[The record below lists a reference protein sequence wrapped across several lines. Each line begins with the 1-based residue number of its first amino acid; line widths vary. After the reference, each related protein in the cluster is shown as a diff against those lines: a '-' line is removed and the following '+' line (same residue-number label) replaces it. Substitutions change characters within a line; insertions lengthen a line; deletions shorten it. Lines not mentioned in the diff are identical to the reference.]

1 MEPKYMNENRYSYHV
16 ASWRPPANV
25 DYESQTPES
34 DFERRV
40 QNLFLE
46 GQQRLHQ
53 EEFGLALDAFR
64 ELQALILKTVHP
76 KMPIDPNQ
84 IGPFTFPFD
93 ASMIDILSAKSI
105 ELMQRTP
112 IPVTKVPP
120 NFLSDASV
128 LPDPIKQKF
137 SPLTNSGLQITTY
150 HGFVLEQI
158 DKAGDAIERR
168 DWGTAQRLYEAAL
181 KQVPATDPGTRA
193 SLLHDLAIINEKSN
207 NRNAALQNGQESIRL
222 FTEAKLP
229 EAQAHALDT
238 MTSVFTRAGRKDL
251 ADNAVK
257 TAETLRRDNNLFPVM
272 LVRSDTQSL
281 RTQTL
286 TSTTP
291 GVTAP
296 TIAPSLNVPSTAI
309 PRPAINS
316 PTLTPTAQPKGTA
329 LIDGQAAVNDAPVFM
344 AATYIRTEKAGRAYN
359 VQGTTTAATIS
370 LNTVDATASAKT
382 FLQNLSVTAD
392 VSLLTS
398 FVVTPIQMVA
408 YLPHMYFFVIPMSIG
423 DCYLGM
429 GNLNQAEDQYVSVL
443 PYPFINKNYEI
454 VKLWSRLAEVYLE
467 MGDDA
472 YRRAKDSVAQFAE
485 ARTAYE
491 NIVRTDG
498 TLNPNSQLY
507 RDAKFAAIKTRITN
521 FLAAADRV
529 NFVENPGLTTKVLE
543 AKTKLNQI
551 KVGLNFFGFAANFAP
566 PFSFEYLQNTARYF
580 AQQAGQIEQ
589 RYIQYKTTA
598 ENEEFRREQL
608 NQQAEVS
615 RQSVVL
621 EQRGVAEAQ
630 AGIAVAQASVN
641 YAETQRVNA
650 VQSQT
655 EFNNVRWELLEL
667 AEAEAWSSAAAVGED
682 DEIKQTWNGNY
693 YSSNKKNRSDVLQ
706 DLAYQRTR
714 ISHDLE
720 AAKLQRAIDA
730 ANAYK
735 GVAQAQVTQAQAR
748 KDIAEQR
755 VQIAQLQQRYAEENR
770 DFLDMREFS
779 SRLWYELARQARRLK
794 QRYLDMATEVAFLME
809 RAYNAETER
818 GLRVIRYD
826 YSQAATNNLLGA
838 DFLLADID
846 YFTLDHVTTTQNKK
860 VPVKKTISV
869 ADSFAMAFNR
879 LKTRGTCFF
888 QTELADF
895 DRENPGL
902 YLCKLRNIE
911 LVFVGITGATSI
923 AGSLRNVG
931 VSKFR
936 MEGGAVVTRVY
947 PSDVMPLSQYDLR
960 QDALAF
966 RFNPNDLRLFENNG
980 IETLWQLD
988 LPRSANTFDYD
999 EILDVHLVL
1008 YYDGF
1013 FSPTLETTIKAAL
1026 PTTGTASR
1034 AFSARMSFP
1043 DEMFYLKNKGEA
1055 ELVFDAGMFPRNQTN
1070 VTRTNVT
1077 LKATGAPATIN
1088 GLKLRLTSAGLPAEI
1103 VLTTNAS
1110 GEVNDATPGQ
1120 PLRALRNK
1128 PMTDKWTLRILAADN
1143 PGLVTGGALNLS
1155 GLTDVLF
1162 FFEYKFDYLV

>member
-1 MEPKYMNENRYSYHV
+1 MEPKYMNENRYSYLV
-16 ASWRPPANV
+16 ACWRRPTNV
-25 DYESQTPES
+25 DYEAESPET

-46 GQQRLHQ
+46 GQQRLRQ

-64 ELQALILKTVHP
+64 ELQALILKTVNP

-84 IGPFTFPFD
+84 IGPFTLPFD
-93 ASMIDILSAKSI
+93 PLLVDILSAKSI
-105 ELMQRTP
+105 ELMQKTP
-112 IPVTKVPP
+112 ILPSKVPP
-120 NFLSDASV
+120 NLISDAAV
-128 LPDPIKQKF
+128 LPAAIQQKF
-137 SPLTNSGLQITTY
+137 SPVTNGGLQITTY
-150 HGFVLEQI
+150 HGFVLDQI
-158 DKAGDAIERR
+158 DKAGDAIARR
-168 DWGTAQRLYEAAL
+168 DWTTALKLYDTAL
-181 KQVPATDPGTRA
+181 KQVPVTDPGTRA
-193 SLLHDLAIINEKSN
+193 SLLHDMAIINEKTN
-207 NRNAALQNGQESIRL
+207 NRNVALQNGQDSVKL
-222 FTEAKLP
+222 FAEAKLP
-229 EAQAHALDT
+229 GAQAHALDT
-238 MTSVFTRAGRKDL
+238 MNGVFTRAGRKDL
-251 ADNAVK
+251 ADNATK
-257 TAETLRRDNNLFPVM
+257 TADTLRRDNNLFPVT
-272 LVRSDTQSL
+272 LERSADRIA
-281 RTQTL
+281 RTQPLASSISALGSNTIGRL
-286 TSTTP
+286 SM
-291 GVTAP
+291 AP
-296 TIAPSLNVPSTAI
+296 VV
-309 PRPAINS
+309 S
-316 PTLTPTAQPKGTA
+316 PTLAFNSLTLSSSTQPSATVVIDSQATANA
-329 LIDGQAAVNDAPVFM
+329 APVFM
-344 AATYIRTEKAGRAYN
+344 ASTYLRADKVGRAYN
-359 VQGTTTAATIS
+359 VQGTATAASIS
-370 LNTVDATASAKT
+370 LNTADATASAKT
-382 FLQNLSVTAD
+382 FLQTLSTTAD
-392 VSLLTS
+392 VGLLTA
-398 FVVTPIQMVA
+398 FVATPIQMVA

-423 DCYLGM
+423 DCYLGI
-429 GNLNQAEDQYVSVL
+429 GNLKQAEEQYLSVL

-454 VKLWSRLAEVYLE
+454 VKLWTRLAEVYLE

-498 TLNPNSQLY
+498 TLNANSPLY
-507 RDAKFAAIKTRITN
+507 RDAKFAGIKTRITN

-529 NFVENPGLTTKVLE
+529 AHVENPSLTTKVLE
-543 AKTKLNQI
+543 ARTKLNQI
-551 KVGLNFFGFAANFAP
+551 KVGLNFFGFAANYTP

-580 AQQAGQIEQ
+580 AQQASQIEQ
-589 RYIQYKTTA
+589 RYIQYKSTA

-608 NQQAEVS
+608 SQQAEVA

-630 AGIAVAQASVN
+630 AGIAVAQASLN

-682 DEIKQTWNGNY
+682 DEVRQTWNGNY
-693 YSSNKKNRSDVLQ
+693 YSSHRKNRSDVLQ
-706 DLAYQRTR
+706 DLAHQRTR

-755 VQIAQLQQRYAEENR
+755 VQIAQLQQRFAEENR

-779 SRLWYELARQARRLK
+779 ARLWYELARQARRLK

-826 YSQAATNNLLGA
+826 YSQASTNNLMGA

-846 YFTLDHVTTTQNKK
+846 YFTLDHVTTSKHKK
-860 VPVKKTISV
+860 APVKKTISI

-879 LKTRGTCFF
+879 LKTRGSCFF

-902 YLCKLRNIE
+902 FLCKLRNIE

-936 MEGGAVVTRVY
+936 MEGGGITTRVY
-947 PSDVMPLSQYDLR
+947 PSDVMPLSQYDIR

-988 LPRSANTFDYD
+988 LPRNANTFDYD
-999 EILDVHLVL
+999 EILDVQLVL

-1013 FSPTLETTIKAAL
+1013 FSPTLETNIKAAL
-1026 PTTGTASR
+1026 PTKGTASR
-1034 AFSARMSFP
+1034 AFSSRMTFP

-1055 ELVFDAGMFPRNQTN
+1055 ELVFDAGMFPRNQTKL
-1070 VTRTNVT
+1070 TRTDVT
-1077 LKATGAPATIN
+1077 LKATGAAATIN
-1088 GLKLRLTSAGLPAEI
+1088 KLKLRLTSAGTAGEI
-1103 VLTTNAS
+1103 VLTTNAA

-1128 PMTDKWTLRILAADN
+1128 PMEDKWTLRILAADN
-1143 PGLVTGGALNLS
+1143 PGLVTNGVLNLS

-1162 FFEYKFDYLV
+1162 FFEYSFDYLV